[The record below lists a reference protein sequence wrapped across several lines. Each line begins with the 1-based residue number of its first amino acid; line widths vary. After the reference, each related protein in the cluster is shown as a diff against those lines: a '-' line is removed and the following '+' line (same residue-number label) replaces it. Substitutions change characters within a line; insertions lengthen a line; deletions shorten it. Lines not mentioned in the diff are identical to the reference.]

1 MISERSLNR
10 IQGCAGVIGAL
21 LFFAGDMLFYGH
33 WGDGSAFHD
42 GMMRVLAGASLTRLF
57 LGGLVGPIAACLCLI
72 GCWHVRANVI
82 THSTVL
88 GRIAFYSFAAMMV
101 IGGAVHALWVPRGLA
116 MKYSF
121 LPGTTE
127 LTSALRD
134 YWSVAYQLAEVPAY
148 LAAGSLL
155 LLVLLGK
162 SSYPRWTIVANFGL
176 LSLLEPLAARVP
188 APLGAVLVGGFIN
201 LSVALFFFVSLL
213 STWSQSCEDQGS
225 LKE

>member
-1 MISERSLNR
+1 MITERSLNR
-10 IQGCAGVIGAL
+10 TQGCARVIGAL

-33 WGDGSAFHD
+33 WGPGSAFHD

-101 IGGAVHALWVPRGLA
+101 FGGAVHALWVPRGLA

-121 LPGTTE
+121 LPEAPRNNYLNMRTQAELSGGRFQLVRDTTYSFME
-127 LTSALRD
+127 IISTGATG
-134 YWSVAYQLAEVPAY
+134 WSCP
-148 LAAGSLL
+148 
-155 LLVLLGK
+155 
-162 SSYPRWTIVANFGL
+162 WWM
-176 LSLLEPLAARVP
+176 AR
-188 APLGAVLVGGFIN
+188 F
-201 LSVALFFFVSLL
+201 SRRR
-213 STWSQSCEDQGS
+213 
-225 LKE
+225 